1 MHVADRQFERL
12 GAAGPDRDSSSRR
25 GPLCCFPHRYPG
37 AVNVYQI
44 EQFIELVLLVPLL
57 GMKVFALAD
66 AAYRKDAF
74 FVAADKQNKAFWL
87 IILVVFLLLQVLIRS
102 PLQMLNLI
110 GTVAAGVYLADVRPT
125 LRAMRH
131 Y

>member
-1 MHVADRQFERL
+1 MNAF
-12 GAAGPDRDSSSRR
+12 A
-25 GPLCCFPHRYPG
+25 
-37 AVNVYQI
+37 I
-44 EQFIELVLLVPLL
+44 EDFIQLILLVPLL
-57 GMKVFALAD
+57 AMKIFALVD

-87 IILVVFLLLQVLIRS
+87 IMLAIFLVLQVLIRS
-102 PLQMLNLI
+102 PLQMLNLV

-125 LRAMRH
+125 LRSMRH

>member
-1 MHVADRQFERL
+1 MFR
-12 GAAGPDRDSSSRR
+12 
-25 GPLCCFPHRYPG
+25 
-37 AVNVYQI
+37 I
-44 EQFIELVLLVPLL
+44 EELIGWALFVPLL
-57 GMKVFALAD
+57 AMKVFALVD

-87 IILVVFLLLQVLIRS
+87 IILAIFLILQILIRD
-102 PLQMLNLI
+102 PVNILNLI

>member
-1 MHVADRQFERL
+1 MTAY
-12 GAAGPDRDSSSRR
+12 A
-25 GPLCCFPHRYPG
+25 
-37 AVNVYQI
+37 I
-44 EQFIELVLLVPLL
+44 ESFIELLILIPLLV
-57 GMKVFALAD
+57 MKIFALAD

-87 IILVVFLLLQVLIRS
+87 ILLAIFLVLQVLIRS

-110 GTVAAGVYLADVRPT
+110 GTVAAAVYLVDVRPT

>member
-1 MHVADRQFERL
+1 MNAF
-12 GAAGPDRDSSSRR
+12 A
-25 GPLCCFPHRYPG
+25 
-37 AVNVYQI
+37 I
-44 EQFIELVLLVPLL
+44 EDFIQLVLLVPLL
-57 GMKVFALAD
+57 AMKIFALVD

-87 IILVVFLLLQVLIRS
+87 IMLAIFLVLQVLIRS
-102 PLQMLNLI
+102 PLQMLNLV

-125 LRAMRH
+125 LRSMRH

>member
-1 MHVADRQFERL
+1 
-12 GAAGPDRDSSSRR
+12 
-25 GPLCCFPHRYPG
+25 
-37 AVNVYQI
+37 
-44 EQFIELVLLVPLL
+44 
-57 GMKVFALAD
+57 MKVFALTD

-74 FVAADKQNKAFWL
+74 YVAADKQNKAFWL
-87 IILVVFLLLQVLIRS
+87 ILLAVFLALQLLLRY
-102 PLQMLNLI
+102 PLQPLNLV

>member
-1 MHVADRQFERL
+1 MYA
-12 GAAGPDRDSSSRR
+12 
-25 GPLCCFPHRYPG
+25 
-37 AVNVYQI
+37 I
-44 EQFIELVLLVPLL
+44 EEFIELVLLIPIL
-57 GMKVFALAD
+57 GMKIFALVD

-87 IILVVFLLLQVLIRS
+87 ILLGVFVVLQILFTS
-102 PLQMLNLI
+102 PLQLFNLI
-110 GTVAAGVYLADVRPT
+110 GTVVAGVYLADVRPT

>member
-1 MHVADRQFERL
+1 MIAF
-12 GAAGPDRDSSSRR
+12 A
-25 GPLCCFPHRYPG
+25 
-37 AVNVYQI
+37 I
-44 EQFIELVLLVPLL
+44 EDLVETVLLIALVI
-57 GMKVFALAD
+57 MKVFALAD

-74 FVAADKQNKAFWL
+74 YVAADKQNKAFWF
-87 IILVVFLLLQVLIRS
+87 ILLSIFLVLQLLLRL
-102 PLQMLNLI
+102 PLQPLNLI